1 MGHMSVRSLGVSLT
15 VLVFIPEG
23 FSLFG
28 ALLGAITMTT
38 CSTTA
43 FNREGGE
50 KAEVEE

>member
-1 MGHMSVRSLGVSLT
+1 MGHMSVLSLGVSLT
-15 VLVFIPEG
+15 VLVFIPEC
-23 FSLFG
+23 FSLLS

-38 CSTTA
+38 CPTTA